1 MPATQNSPNPYSSPA
16 SEPSPPPPDRS
27 QAAHGLGIASMVII
41 TCGAIYLV
49 VAVATI
55 PISILMYRDVTA
67 ESEAY
72 AQPSFYLDSALKAL
86 TYELAFAVIGSSL
99 IFAGWSIRKRK
110 NYWVSVIGSVIGC
123 LPLPLVILSFFPSA
137 WALWN
142 LSRSGIREQFHTNP
156 IGSSKR

>member
-1 MPATQNSPNPYSSPA
+1 MPATQNSSNPYSSPA
-16 SEPSPPPPDRS
+16 ADPTPPPLAPS

-41 TCGAIYLV
+41 TCGVIYLV

-55 PISILMYRDVTA
+55 PISILMYRDVAA

-86 TYELAFAVIGSSL
+86 VYESAFAVIGSLL
-99 IFAGWSIRKRK
+99 IFAGWSIRKRR
-110 NYWVSVIGSVIGC
+110 NYWISVIGSVIGC

-137 WALWN
+137 WALWH
-142 LSRSGIREQFHTNP
+142 LSRSGIREQFHA
-156 IGSSKR
+156 

>member
-1 MPATQNSPNPYSSPA
+1 MPATHQSPNPYRSPA
-16 SEPSPPPPDRS
+16 SDPSPPPLARS

-41 TCGAIYLV
+41 TCGTIYLV

-86 TYELAFAVIGSSL
+86 IYELAFAVIGSLL

-110 NYWVSVIGSVIGC
+110 HYWIGVIGSVLGC

-142 LSRSGIREQFHTNP
+142 LSRTGIRAQFRSTP
-156 IGSSKR
+156 IGISE

>member
-1 MPATQNSPNPYSSPA
+1 MPATQDSSNPFSSPA
-16 SEPSPPPPDRS
+16 ADPLPRPLAKS

-72 AQPSFYLDSALKAL
+72 AQPTFYLDSAIKAL
-86 TYELAFAVIGSSL
+86 IYESAFAVIGSL
-99 IFAGWSIRKRK
+99 LVFAGWSIRKRK

-142 LSRSGIREQFHTNP
+142 LSRSGIRKQFQGQE
-156 IGSSKR
+156 IGISKS

>member
-1 MPATQNSPNPYSSPA
+1 MPASQDSPNPFSSPA
-16 SEPSPPPPDRS
+16 ADPLPQPLAKLH
-27 QAAHGLGIASMVII
+27 AAHGLGIASMVII

-72 AQPSFYLDSALKAL
+72 AQPTFYLDSAIKAL
-86 TYELAFAVIGSSL
+86 IYESAFAVIGSL
-99 IFAGWSIRKRK
+99 LVFAGWSIRKRK

-142 LSRSGIREQFHTNP
+142 LSRSGIRKQFQGQE
-156 IGSSKR
+156 IGISKG

>member
-1 MPATQNSPNPYSSPA
+1 MSATQSSPNPYSSPA
-16 SEPSPPPPDRS
+16 SDPPGRSHPRS
-27 QAAHGLGIASMVII
+27 QSAHGLGIASMVII

-55 PISILMYRDVTA
+55 PISILMYRDVSA
-67 ESEAY
+67 ESETY

-86 TYELAFAVIGSSL
+86 IYELAFAVIGSLL

-110 NYWVSVIGSVIGC
+110 NYWISVIGSVIGC

-142 LSRSGIREQFHTNP
+142 LSRSGIREQFPGKP
-156 IGSSKR
+156 IGTNKG

>member
-1 MPATQNSPNPYSSPA
+1 
-16 SEPSPPPPDRS
+16 
-27 QAAHGLGIASMVII
+27 
-41 TCGAIYLV
+41 
-49 VAVATI
+49 
-55 PISILMYRDVTA
+55 MYRDVTA

-86 TYELAFAVIGSSL
+86 IYESAFAVIGSLL

-110 NYWVSVIGSVIGC
+110 NYWVSVIGSVLGC

-142 LSRSGIREQFHTNP
+142 LSRPGIREQFRSQSMGT
-156 IGSSKR
+156 SES